1 MELKTAEIKKLNEK
15 LATVQEKYDKE
26 LQDKE
31 TDEDENENILE
42 NQDQDEDF
50 EAEGL

>member
-1 MELKTAEIKKLNEK
+1 MKSEIQKLNEA
-15 LATVQEKYDKE
+15 LATVQEKYNEE

-31 TDEDENENILE
+31 TDENETILE

-50 EAEGL
+50 EAEGI